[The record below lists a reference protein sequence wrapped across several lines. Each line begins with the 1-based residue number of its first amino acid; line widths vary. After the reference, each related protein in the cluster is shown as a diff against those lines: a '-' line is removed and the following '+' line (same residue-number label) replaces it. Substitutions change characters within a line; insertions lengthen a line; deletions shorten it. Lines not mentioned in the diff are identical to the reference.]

1 MTNSDPDKG
10 TLYLIPNT
18 LGKTPE
24 NNTIPKYVLNII
36 RRLDV
41 FVVENVKTAARY
53 LRWVGGDTVPE
64 YEIEFLLL
72 NKETPVHE
80 MASFLEP
87 LQNGNNAGLL
97 SEAGCPAV
105 ADPGSEF
112 IKIAHTH
119 NIRVSPLV
127 GPSSILLALMGSGFN
142 GQQFTFHGYLPID
155 QDKRQGAIQKLE
167 QNSKSNSATQ
177 IFMEVPHR
185 NENIKKD
192 VIRYCQPTTR
202 FCTATN
208 LTLPD
213 ERIISKK
220 ISEWRKKPGLSIHK
234 EPTIFLLYVY

>member
-1 MTNSDPDKG
+1 MTNSDSKKG

-24 NNTIPKYVLNII
+24 NNTIPDYVLNVI
-36 RRLDV
+36 RQLDV

-53 LRWVGGDTVPE
+53 LRWVGGTVPE

-72 NKETPVHE
+72 NKNTPARE

-87 LQNGNNAGLL
+87 LKNGNNAGLL

-112 IKIAHTH
+112 IKMAHAQ

-155 QDKRQGAIQKLE
+155 QNKRQGTIQKLE
-167 QNSKSNSATQ
+167 QESKSNGATQ
-177 IFMEVPHR
+177 IFMEAPHR
-185 NENIKKD
+185 NDNIKKD

-220 ISEWRKKPGLSIHK
+220 ISEWRKDAGKSIHK
-234 EPTIFLLYVY
+234 EPTIFLIYAS